1 MNAKDWK
8 ILLVD
13 DEREFITTL
22 AERLELRGIP
32 ARVCFDGES
41 ALEAIAAEEP
51 HVVVLDVLMPG
62 IKGLEVLER
71 VKRTNPGVQ
80 VLLLTG
86 HGSTR
91 DGIEG
96 MRLGAYDYMMKP
108 LNIDTLIEKME
119 SAIDYARKA
128 SALPGKSD
136 GQ

>member
-1 MNAKDWK
+1 MR
-8 ILLVD
+8 ILIVD
-13 DEREFITTL
+13 DEEAVRTAVRRALVLAGYDVEMAANGDEALALL
-22 AERLELRGIP
+22 AERAP
-32 ARVCFDGES
+32 D
-41 ALEAIAAEEP
+41 AIL
-51 HVVVLDVLMPG
+51 LDVLMPG

-71 VKRTNPGVQ
+71 VKRTNPLVQ

-119 SAIDYARKA
+119 SATDYAMKA
-128 SALPGKSD
+128 AAQSGKNE
-136 GQ
+136 GL

>member
-1 MNAKDWK
+1 MNTKDWK

-13 DEREFITTL
+13 DEHEFITTL
-22 AERLELRGIP
+22 AERLELRGIA
-32 ARVCFDGES
+32 ARVVFDGES
-41 ALEAIAAEEP
+41 ALLAVAQDEP
-51 HVVVLDVLMPG
+51 HVMVLDVLMPG

-71 VKRTNPGVQ
+71 VKRSNPRVQ

-96 MRLGAYDYMMKP
+96 MRLGAFDYMMKP

-119 SAIDYARKA
+119 SAIDYAGKA
-128 SALPGKSD
+128 ANL

>member
-1 MNAKDWK
+1 MNTKDWK

-13 DEREFITTL
+13 DEHEFITTL
-22 AERLELRGIP
+22 AERLELRGINP
-32 ARVCFDGES
+32 RVVFDGES
-41 ALEAIAAEEP
+41 ALLAVAEQEP
-51 HVVVLDVLMPG
+51 QVIVLDVLMPG

-71 VKRTNPGVQ
+71 VKRSNPRVQ

-96 MRLGAYDYMMKP
+96 MRLGAFDYMMKP

-119 SAIDYARKA
+119 SAIDYAGKA
-128 SALPGKSD
+128 ANL